1 MPKLRSSRSNHAKR
15 IYERPGVQKH
25 RPAPLGC
32 FGSFSKMQHRDRVA
46 AAVPRGGSLLVLASP
61 DGADSKQYRS
71 SIPGARVLAVNRDP
85 HPRSG
90 VAKAEMDEA
99 LAEAPDASFDV
110 VFYDGTSNSIS
121 MKALQDARRV
131 VRGAFFLTLTS
142 LRMRG
147 GTEDLR
153 RSYKARL
160 RAAGF
165 DVCHAEEYG
174 SRGGRGGTM
183 LFIEAAPSRSP
194 GRPRS
199 DKIGSLAWV
208 CCREDPLVP
217 GLALAAEA
225 NGEISYVGLV
235 VDDDFGDG
243 GEKYKIQYYDSAM
256 RLAKRAARRGV
267 KAGSISYSVAQPDY
281 VEWVHKN
288 EVRVQTLRG
297 AQA

>member
-1 MPKLRSSRSNHAKR
+1 
-15 IYERPGVQKH
+15 
-25 RPAPLGC
+25 
-32 FGSFSKMQHRDRVA
+32 MQHRNRVA
-46 AAVPRGGSLLVLASP
+46 AAVPKGGSLLVLASP

-90 VAKAEMDEA
+90 VAKAEMDEV
-99 LAEAPDASFDV
+99 LAEAAEASFDA

-131 VRGAFFLTLTS
+131 VRGTFFLTLTS

-183 LFIEAAPSRSP
+183 LFIEAAPSRPP
-194 GRPRS
+194 GRARS

-208 CCREDPLVP
+208 CCGEDKPVP

-225 NGEISYVGLV
+225 NGEIRYVALV

-243 GEKYKIQYYDSAM
+243 GESYKLHYYDSAM

-267 KAGSISYSVAQPDY
+267 KAGSVSYSTAQSDY